1 MATTV
6 TISLRIGRTLDGE
19 RVQPPRDTVDLEQ
32 LSPRAR
38 ALAEAV
44 DASLSATASTIWIES
59 DQPRGEQW
67 RSEEQRAAYGD
78 PDRDTEPR
86 RQQWS
91 AWDRF
96 YADAPESGEWY
107 LERQAAKIPAG
118 WHIVGAVDPGRPP
131 EQVPT
136 TDRELTAE
144 QVVATIALHR
154 PGTRMTARTFRS
166 YASRGQAPQPVRHA
180 GRAPLW
186 DSDVILEWLRARPG
200 PGARTDL
207 RKQQR

>member
-118 WHIVGAVDPGRPP
+118 WHVIASDLRTAVA
-131 EQVPT
+131 T

-154 PGTRMTARTFRS
+154 PGTTMTARTFRS
-166 YASRGQAPQPVRHA
+166 YVSRGQAPKSLPHA
-180 GRAPLW
+180 GRTPLW